1 MSLDVES
8 RLALAR
14 DEPAVV
20 EFLAEHGGE
29 VEPDPDDDAVRWL
42 TLHPTR
48 APAQTYF
55 VRLVWTSYPH
65 REPSV
70 LFADR
75 VRGALGVMS
84 AWPIIRGYR
93 APNDICMP
101 FTAEGFN
108 LHADWRTGSQ
118 AWSHLGNPYLRVAV
132 QLQDDFDH
140 RYEGRAG

>member
-20 EFLAEHGGE
+20 EFLSELDAN
-29 VEPDPDDDAVRWL
+29 VQTDLDDDAVRWL
-42 TLHPTR
+42 TLHPR
-48 APAQTYF
+48 SSPSEIYIARIIWS
-55 VRLVWTSYPH
+55 VYPH

-70 LFADR
+70 LFTDS
-75 VRGALGVMS
+75 VRGALGVQS
-84 AWPIIRGYR
+84 AWPNIAGYR

-101 FTAEGFN
+101 FTVEGFN
-108 LHADWRTGSQ
+108 THNEWRSGPQ
-118 AWSHLGNPYLRVAV
+118 AWSALGNPYLRAVV

-140 RYEGRAG
+140 RYQGRAG

>member
-8 RLALAR
+8 RLTLAR

-20 EFLAEHGGE
+20 EFLSGYGAN
-29 VEPDPDDDAVRWL
+29 VQTDLDDDAVRWL
-42 TLHPTR
+42 TLHPKSQ
-48 APAQTYF
+48 PGETYF
-55 VRLVWTSYPH
+55 ARIAWSSYPH

-70 LFADR
+70 LFTDS
-75 VRGALGVMS
+75 VSGALGVPS
-84 AWPIIRGYR
+84 AWPNIGGYR

-108 LHADWRTGSQ
+108 THPEWRSGPQ
-118 AWSHLGNPYLRVAV
+118 AWSPLGNPYLRVVA

-140 RYEGRAG
+140 RYQGRAG